1 MLTRSSAF
9 VLSVACACGVSNA
22 AEPIPI
28 DQFDHIRAQIA
39 PQEGESRHLDDVPW
53 VATLWEARQK
63 AAAEG
68 KPIFVFA
75 TGYHPLGVC

>member
-1 MLTRSSAF
+1 MPTRFSAF
-9 VLSVACACGVSNA
+9 VLSVAYACGASHA
-22 AEPIPI
+22 AEAIPN
-28 DQFDHIRAQIA
+28 DEFDHIRAQIA

-63 AAAEG
+63 AAADG